1 MNHQM
6 GYIHF
11 HERMILMIKTFNISA
26 FKTNPALRAVYKS
39 MGYDVFRTDELQQLY
54 KNGAIENPVVFSNN
68 ASKFLPDVH
77 HSFDSIR

>member
-1 MNHQM
+1 
-6 GYIHF
+6 
-11 HERMILMIKTFNISA
+11 MIKTFNISA

-39 MGYDVFRTDELQQLY
+39 MGYDVFRTDDLQQLY
-54 KNGAIENPVVFSNN
+54 MNGVIENPVLVSNN

>member
-1 MNHQM
+1 
-6 GYIHF
+6 
-11 HERMILMIKTFNISA
+11 MIKTFNISE
-26 FKTNPALRAVYKS
+26 FKTNPALHAVYKS

-68 ASKFLPDVH
+68 TSKFLPDVH

>member
-1 MNHQM
+1 
-6 GYIHF
+6 
-11 HERMILMIKTFNISA
+11 MIKTFNTST
-26 FKTNPALRAVYKS
+26 FTTNPALCAVYKS

-54 KNGAIENPVVFSNN
+54 KNGVIENPVIFSNN